1 MLRSFATCLFSALLG
16 GLIAV
21 WLTHPHEWSPK
32 AAAAAAGEA
41 KSPQVALAA
50 PSNDEPP
57 QRPGPLLAPVPPGGS
72 IAADLY
78 EDERVGVAVYERVNR
93 GVVNI
98 TTQSVKVDRFF
109 LLEMSTEGSGSGLV
123 LDKLGH
129 VLTNYHVVENARQV
143 QVTLYDG
150 ETYTAEIVGADPIN
164 DIAVIKI
171 DAPENTLFPLAFG
184 DSSQLKVGMRVFA
197 IGNPFGLER
206 TMTSG
211 IISSLNR
218 TLQVREGRS
227 IKSII
232 QTDASVNPGNS
243 GGPLLD
249 SKGRLIGINTA
260 IATASGQSAG
270 VSFAIPVNLVARV
283 VPQLLIHG
291 RPIRP
296 LTGIERVYQTEQGLL
311 IARLTPDGPAERAGL
326 RGPKIVRERRGPFT
340 IEKIDRLAADLIIG
354 VDEKP
359 ITNYDDLMGYIE
371 SKQPNDK
378 VTLKVIRDGKPIDVV
393 LILGNDPNSKARKAE
408 VN

>member
-1 MLRSFATCLFSALLG
+1 
-16 GLIAV
+16 
-21 WLTHPHEWSPK
+21 
-32 AAAAAAGEA
+32 
-41 KSPQVALAA
+41 
-50 PSNDEPP
+50 
-57 QRPGPLLAPVPPGGS
+57 
-72 IAADLY
+72 
-78 EDERVGVAVYERVNR
+78 
-93 GVVNI
+93 
-98 TTQSVKVDRFF
+98 
-109 LLEMSTEGSGSGLV
+109 MSTERSGSGLV
-123 LDKLGH
+123 LDNLGH